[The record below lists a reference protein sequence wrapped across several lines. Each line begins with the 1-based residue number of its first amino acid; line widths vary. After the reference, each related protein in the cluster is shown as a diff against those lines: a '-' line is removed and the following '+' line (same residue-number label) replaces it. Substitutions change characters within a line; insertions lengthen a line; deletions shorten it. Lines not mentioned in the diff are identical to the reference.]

1 MKPREARSKW
11 GGSGVVELQL
21 LTVNCHLAFWWRVE
35 RRIVEQLVGYGSLG
49 CGCVDMCPCGNG
61 GNK

>member
-1 MKPREARSKW
+1 
-11 GGSGVVELQL
+11 
-21 LTVNCHLAFWWRVE
+21 LAFWWRVE